1 MWKSFLLMLAI
12 VGAVGCGPAMIKG
25 TKVEDTPDNRRIVE
39 LVEVYRQ
46 AVENRDAETL
56 ARLVSRRYFENAAT
70 TAKTEDDYGFEH
82 LLTMVFPVLRDNV
95 KKVSYKVKVNQ
106 LSITDNILSV
116 FIEWELNFQYEE
128 GGLEGWSSG
137 KDKSKIDF
145 VKEDGQWKIIGGL

>member
-1 MWKSFLLMLAI
+1 MWKSFPWMLAI
-12 VGAVGCGPAMIKG
+12 AATVGCGPALIKG
-25 TKVEDTPDNRRIVE
+25 TRVEDTPDNRKIVE

-46 AVENRDAETL
+46 AVENRDVETL
-56 ARLVSRRYFENAAT
+56 AKLVSRRYFENAAT

-95 KKVSYKVKVNQ
+95 KKVSYKAKVDQ

-116 FIEWELNFQYEE
+116 LIEWELNFQYEE
-128 GGLEGWSSG
+128 GGMEGWSSG

-145 VKEDGQWKIIGGL
+145 VKEEGQWKIIGGL